1 MAALRNSPTGEA
13 GIAGSA
19 SPYEGQERVAQGR
32 GFVHLVSPGTRDRES
47 AAVKHPAALS
57 RPNAW
62 QTVPSNRG
70 RCESRVGP
78 SRHGGE
84 GTSCLIRL
92 RPGGPG
98 RKGST
103 APRKRKVLQIL
114 DPRFEP
120 GGASVMRSMRS
131 GRVEGPGRFVRTGG
145 LGAPPGWGAAGAP
158 WTTESDAEAQV
169 RRPSREGRRR
179 SPLAD
184 RGRSEDR
191 RRRPQLNPGGASRR
205 SLCGAAGSFDPAAS
219 LV

>member
-114 DPRFEP
+114 DPRFES
-120 GGASVMRSMRS
+120 GRRLCHEVHAERS
-131 GRVEGPGRFVRTGG
+131 GRGTRPLRAYRRVG
-145 LGAPPGWGAAGAP
+145 GAARMGC
-158 WTTESDAEAQV
+158 
-169 RRPSREGRRR
+169 
-179 SPLAD
+179 
-184 RGRSEDR
+184 
-191 RRRPQLNPGGASRR
+191 RRRPVDDGVGRRSAGSTPEPGGSSQVTSGGSRAER
-205 SLCGAAGSFDPAAS
+205 GSPKATAAQSGRR
-219 LV
+219 L